1 MATIITI
8 NASDNISD
16 SREDLNANFV
26 ALNSDK
32 IETSVIDTDTALAAD
47 SDAKIPSQKA
57 VKAYIDTSGGANA
70 STIARGIVEEATAAE
85 VLAETAAGAT
95 GARLFINPSNPPRGV
110 TKSVTAG
117 ATINGATLPVPVYQN
132 KTDNEFYA
140 CDANDTAAYKF
151 LGFAVTN
158 GTDGASM
165 SVQFAGIV
173 SGFTGL
179 DEGEK
184 YYVSDTVGTIGTT
197 PGTQEILVGVAISA
211 TELLIQKGGRGA
223 NGAGSFSSTT
233 TSVITTGFRPSR
245 IRMNGFLVAVATNI
259 YAGMSVGSWVNGVYA
274 SAYFDPNDGTP
285 AAVAGTSSSYILN
298 MWDFGTEKF
307 RITITS
313 VTDTGFT
320 ISCTETSDGDT
331 MHFCWEAEGEF

>member
-1 MATIITI
+1 MSTIATID
-8 NASDNISD
+8 AADLISD
-16 SREDLNANFV
+16 SRTDINTNFSNLNT
-26 ALNSDK
+26 DK
-32 IETSVIDTDTALAAD
+32 IETSYLDTDTSLAAN
-47 SDAKIPSQKA
+47 SDTKIPSQKA
-57 VKAYIDTSGGANA
+57 VKTYIDTSGGANA
-70 STIARGIVEEATAAE
+70 STTVRGIVEEATAAE
-85 VLAETAAGAT
+85 VAALSATGAT
-95 GARLFINPSNPPRGV
+95 GARLFINPSNPSLGV
-110 TKSVTAG
+110 VKSITAG

-165 SVQFAGIV
+165 SVQFVGIV

-223 NGAGSFSSTT
+223 NGAGSFS
-233 TSVITTGFRPSR
+233 
-245 IRMNGFLVAVATNI
+245 
-259 YAGMSVGSWVNGVYA
+259 
-274 SAYFDPNDGTP
+274 
-285 AAVAGTSSSYILN
+285 
-298 MWDFGTEKF
+298 
-307 RITITS
+307 
-313 VTDTGFT
+313 
-320 ISCTETSDGDT
+320 
-331 MHFCWEAEGEF
+331 